1 MVKIRLQGKPLVPG
15 AAVGDSLV
23 LTEPLSW
30 WGGLDP
36 ITGTVVD
43 GSHPQFRE
51 RTTGRILVLPHGRGS
66 SGGSAVLAESIRAG
80 TAPAGLVL
88 NSADPI
94 LVVGV
99 MVAAELY
106 PGRGCPLVVVEEGF
120 DLLGGDRS
128 TRVHPDGTV
137 EQET

>member
-1 MVKIRLQGKPLVPG
+1 MVKIRLEGTPLAPG

-30 WGGLDP
+30 WGGMDP

-94 LVVGV
+94 LLVGV

-106 PGRGCPLVVVEEGF
+106 PGQNCPLVVVDKGF
-120 DLLGGDRS
+120 GLLATGRR
-128 TRVHPDGTV
+128 TRVHLDGTV